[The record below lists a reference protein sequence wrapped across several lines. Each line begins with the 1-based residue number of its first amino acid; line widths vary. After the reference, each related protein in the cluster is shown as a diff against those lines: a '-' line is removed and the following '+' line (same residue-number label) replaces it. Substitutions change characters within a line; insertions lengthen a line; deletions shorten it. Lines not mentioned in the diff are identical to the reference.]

1 MSHERQEPG
10 PDEAE
15 IARIAEALDRIGM
28 RRPPRPAHEPSGFGH
43 GGAHGAEHAH
53 ERGQGHEHQHGMRRG
68 GRPGRGGDEGE
79 MSEPIGAPE
88 RRGGMFRGGPRG
100 AMGARRMLHAI
111 VRSTAPRSI
120 TDLGHAIGVDQPRA
134 SRLVQSLADAGLV
147 RRIPDPA
154 DGRRVVIEATRAGRA
169 HIAAHAEARAAE
181 VAIAAESLTPDER
194 AELARLLAK
203 LADAWPA

>member
-1 MSHERQEPG
+1 MSAARQAPG
-10 PDEAE
+10 PDDAE

-28 RRPPRPAHEPSGFGH
+28 RRPPRPGTGGPPGFGGPHDH
-43 GGAHGAEHAH
+43 GGHRFGEGGRHRGGHAH
-53 ERGQGHEHQHGMRRG
+53 DESTEVDPGHRRG
-68 GRPGRGGDEGE
+68 EGGPTAGR
-79 MSEPIGAPE
+79 
-88 RRGGMFRGGPRG
+88 GPRG

-111 VRSTAPRSI
+111 VRAEAPRSI

-154 DGRRVVIEATRAGRA
+154 DGRRVVIEATKAGRA
-169 HIAAHAEARAAE
+169 HIAAHAEARATE
-181 VAIAAESLTPDER
+181 VAAAAEALTPAER

-203 LADAWPA
+203 LAEAWPA

>member
-1 MSHERQEPG
+1 MSAARQAPG
-10 PDEAE
+10 PDDAE

-28 RRPPRPAHEPSGFGH
+28 RRPPRPGTGGPPGFGGPHDH
-43 GGAHGAEHAH
+43 GGHRFGEGGPHRGGHAH
-53 ERGQGHEHQHGMRRG
+53 DESTEVDPGHRRG
-68 GRPGRGGDEGE
+68 EGGPTAGR
-79 MSEPIGAPE
+79 
-88 RRGGMFRGGPRG
+88 GPRG

-111 VRSTAPRSI
+111 VRAEAPRSI

-154 DGRRVVIEATRAGRA
+154 DGRRVVIEATKAGRA
-169 HIAAHAEARAAE
+169 HIAAHAEARATE
-181 VAIAAESLTPDER
+181 VAAAAEALTPAER

-203 LADAWPA
+203 LAEAWPA

>member
-1 MSHERQEPG
+1 MSDERQPPV
-10 PDEAE
+10 PDDAE
-15 IARIAEALDRIGM
+15 IARIAAALDRIGM
-28 RRPPRPAHEPSGFGH
+28 RRPPGRGGPPGLGRRGPHGEDHRRGHGFGH
-43 GGAHGAEHAH
+43 GPHDVDGGAPDD
-53 ERGQGHEHQHGMRRG
+53 RG
-68 GRPGRGGDEGE
+68 GNGDRGGHGD
-79 MSEPIGAPE
+79 
-88 RRGGMFRGGPRG
+88 RGGPFRGSGPRG

-111 VRSTAPRSI
+111 VSSAAPRSI

-154 DGRRVVIEATRAGRA
+154 DGRRVVIEATKAGRA

-181 VAIAAESLTPDER
+181 VAVAAATLTPDER
-194 AELARLLAK
+194 AELARLLAR